1 MGNQMFDFTQLFYQ
15 SMIWIVFAGV
25 GFLLRI
31 GFGCW
36 LGLVPRLLFSRSEND
51 EDGVVKEQDAR
62 RQQESDAPSSQRLLN
77 YLSFGQRG
85 YDERGQPAV
94 DGCNSVDNTVE

>member
-1 MGNQMFDFTQLFYQ
+1 
-15 SMIWIVFAGV
+15 MISLNSVFSFIVSRIVFAGV